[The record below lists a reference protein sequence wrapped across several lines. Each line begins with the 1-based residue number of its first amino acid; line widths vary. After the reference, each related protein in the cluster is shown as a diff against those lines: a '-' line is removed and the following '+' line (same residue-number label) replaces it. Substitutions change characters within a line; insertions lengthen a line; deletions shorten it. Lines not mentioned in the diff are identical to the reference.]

1 MESYECSGYWWM
13 PNSPNNKVFGTLKFL
28 PTEGAVLELMCFFNK
43 NISFEKNELSGRYIK
58 STEIILG
65 LNSEGKDITL
75 HNCTFIRR
83 HMLLEKDINILIFKV
98 SFIFVGFHFEK
109 KEDIEFKSIS
119 VNYHHLNEWIGISGI
134 KQETKLSSEGRP
146 IELNYNYNP
155 PDKIKVNLKDFCLEM
170 GWDLNSNFDP
180 YELKV
185 RQTSFV
191 KIELQNSTS
200 FDYFLNI
207 FYNIQNLLSLGL
219 RKVTFPLIMEGKN
232 EKFYYNLVLKEGKVY
247 PNIKIF
253 FSALGENEDKNSIDL
268 NQILFSYGDIDVY
281 FENCLNNWFN
291 KKEDLEPVYRLYF
304 ATMYNS
310 SMFLQNKFLNLIQ
323 ALESYH
329 RRIYEGKYCTDEKY
343 KEIYVK
349 MLESIADN
357 IDSDFREKLE
367 GYLRYAHEYSLIKR
381 LKLIIRILQE
391 NGIYINPSYYKK
403 DLLISDLSE
412 IRNELTHHDKISEKS
427 KDFVKMSE
435 YVEIMQRIIEACLL
449 LELGLP
455 KEMVIDLV
463 RKGDRRNFFNFKLS
477 Q

>member
-13 PNSPNNKVFGTLKFL
+13 PNFPNNKVFGTLKFL
-28 PTEGAVLELMCFFNK
+28 PTAGAILELMDFFHQ
-43 NISFEKNELSGRYIK
+43 NISFEKDELSGKYIK
-58 STEIILG
+58 SNEIILG

-75 HNCTFIRR
+75 HNCTFIGRSI
-83 HMLLEKDINILIFKV
+83 LIEKDITILKYRV

-134 KQETKLSSEGRP
+134 KQETELTSEGRLK
-146 IELNYNYNP
+146 ELNYNYNP
-155 PDKIKVNLKDFCLEM
+155 PDKIKVNHGDFCLEI
-170 GWDLNSNFDP
+170 GWDLNSKFNP

-185 RQTSFV
+185 RQTSFI
-191 KIELQNSTS
+191 KIELQNSAS

-207 FYNIQNLLSLGL
+207 LYNIQNLLSLGL
-219 RKVTFPLIMEGKN
+219 RKATFPLIMEGKN

-253 FSALGENEDKNSIDL
+253 YSALGENEDKNSIGL

-281 FENCLNNWFN
+281 FENCLNNWFD

-329 RRIYEGKYCTDEKY
+329 RIIYGGKYCTDEEY
-343 KEIYVK
+343 KEIYMK
-349 MLESIADN
+349 MLGSITDD
-357 IDSDFREKLE
+357 IGSDFREKLE
-367 GYLRYAHEYSLIKR
+367 SYLKYSHEYSLKKR
-381 LKLIIRILQE
+381 LKLIIKVLQG

-412 IRNELTHHDKISEKS
+412 IRNELTHNDKISEKS
-427 KDFVKMSE
+427 KDFIKMSE

-449 LELGLP
+449 LELEVP
-455 KEMVIDLV
+455 KEKVIEIV
-463 RKGDRRNFFNFKLS
+463 KKGDRRNYFNFK
-477 Q
+477 